1 MSYIEVTIWL
11 LKIIKAE
18 DGLLFPSCL
27 VTCLILLSRLCFLI
41 SVCGILLSWYLCLYV
56 FFFLCADVHTC
67 QFSPI
72 PSFKH
77 LHPSGI
83 LVHIVFEPPS
93 LSLLPSSSCR
103 RHKWTTSKWSNLILG
118 LLILLDSWKT
128 RTHEKNLQIRYWRT
142 LPLVVIYPQFFE

>member
-56 FFFLCADVHTC
+56 FFFCVQTSTHV
-67 QFSPI
+67 
-72 PSFKH
+72 SF
-77 LHPSGI
+77 HPSLHLSICI
-83 LVHIVFEPPS
+83 LPEFWSILFSNPPS

-142 LPLVVIYPQFFE
+142 LPLVVIYPQCFE